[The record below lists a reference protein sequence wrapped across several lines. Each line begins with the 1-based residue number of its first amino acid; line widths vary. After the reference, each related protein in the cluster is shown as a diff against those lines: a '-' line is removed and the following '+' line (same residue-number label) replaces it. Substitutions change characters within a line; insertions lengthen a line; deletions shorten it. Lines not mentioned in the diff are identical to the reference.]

1 VGGSAG
7 GQLVASVAE
16 QLAASRP
23 GAVKA
28 VVSLSGPFN
37 FPQINTAFRT
47 GTITNESF
55 KSNVHLA
62 LHWFGPFPQAFAEAW
77 SPALHAPRANCPPW
91 LLFNS
96 ETELIPLAQ
105 AREMQSNL
113 TAAGCSARLVVVPGS
128 AHSFEYWSQVEQQII
143 AFIAEH

>member
-1 VGGSAG
+1 
-7 GQLVASVAE
+7 VAE

-23 GAVKA
+23 GAVKG

-37 FPQINTAFRT
+37 FPQIRADFRNK
-47 GTITNESF
+47 TITNESF
-55 KSNVHLA
+55 KQSVHLA
-62 LHWFGPFPQAFAEAW
+62 LHWYGPFPQALAEAW
-77 SPALHAPRANCPPW
+77 SPALHAPHSNCPPW

-113 TAAGCSARLVVVPGS
+113 TAAGCSAKLVVVPGS
-128 AHSFEYWSQVEQQII
+128 AHSFEYWSQVSQQIN
-143 AFIAEH
+143 AFVSEH